1 MELLLFCFFWPIFK
15 NIYEKKL
22 SNNRG
27 LIPIP
32 ILMNSKLWNS
42 EFRKSELRNSKLRN
56 SWLRH
61 ALDYSENSGSRI
73 AELRTSGSALRKYSG
88 SRTSDYQ
95 IWKVVDQRKAETLFQ
110 SRLQKK

>member
-1 MELLLFCFFWPIFK
+1 MELLLFCIFWPIFN
-15 NIYEKKL
+15 NIEEKKL

-42 EFRKSELRNSKLRN
+42 ELRKSELRNNKLRN

-61 ALDYSENSGSRI
+61 ALDYSENSGI
-73 AELRTSGSALRKYSG
+73 A
-88 SRTSDYQ
+88 D
-95 IWKVVDQRKAETLFQ
+95 
-110 SRLQKK
+110 